1 MTDKSKLLELF
12 EALYKDSKNN
22 VMLMKEFIE
31 GYTAITNNLHHLY
44 DTCNIP
50 HDDNDMRQ
58 FALILDAAQ
67 QKVEIT
73 QHLIYCVEHPETP
86 INPAIIEAVVL
97 NKESEGNNGEK

>member
-1 MTDKSKLLELF
+1 MKDKSKLLELF

-22 VMLMKEFIE
+22 VMLMKKFIE
-31 GYTAITNNLHHLY
+31 GYTVLKNNLHHLY
-44 DTCNIP
+44 DACNIP
-50 HDDNDMRQ
+50 HDDDAMRQ

-73 QHLIYCVEHPETP
+73 QHLIYYVEHPDTP

-97 NKESEGNNGEK
+97 NKESEGKDEY